1 MKIAIVSNGRN
12 LDAQVGDKLGLS
24 PYVLVVD
31 VDTMQFEVVSLLSG
45 GGGAA
50 AAIRVISIALQKGA
64 MAVLGGYIS
73 PRVSSPLMEHGIEV
87 VTGVTGQ
94 VCDAVDAY
102 KKGKFS
108 KSFSG
113 DKAGI
118 RRTEKDEQNFVQA
131 LKKTAKQFSSIFP
144 MLAGVVFL
152 IGLFHAF
159 VHKRLLFSIFSGK
172 PLHDTVLGAFGGS
185 VFAGNPINS
194 YVIGDTLLKM
204 GVSPYAVSAL
214 IVTWVT
220 VGLVQLPAEIG
231 CLGPRFALVRNGTA
245 FLASIIIAFL
255 TVYLVRILS

>member
-1 MKIAIVSNGRN
+1 MKIAIVSDGRS
-12 LDAQVGDKLGLS
+12 LDAQVGDKLALS
-24 PYVLVVD
+24 SYVLVVD
-31 VDTMQFEVVSLLSG
+31 LDTMKLEVVPLLSS

-50 AAIRVISIALQKGA
+50 AAIKVISIALQKGA

-94 VCDAVDAY
+94 VCDAVDSY

-113 DKAGI
+113 EKAGI
-118 RRTEKDEQNFVQA
+118 RTGKDEQNFVQV

-231 CLGPRFALVRNGTA
+231 SLGPRFALVRNGTA